1 MGRPEALTCTL
12 DRGGA
17 EAWNAVWEVPQQG
30 EREHSPGS
38 LRTWKQTTGTPRSC
52 PLRAQ
57 QPRMSRVMFRKKLR
71 VLAVTEPVQTDVSS
85 REELGL

>member
-1 MGRPEALTCTL
+1 MDGEARGTYVHPAFLGDLYWTVGEQRPGMQ
-12 DRGGA
+12 RGKFPSR
-17 EAWNAVWEVPQQG
+17 EK
-30 EREHSPGS
+30 ERQHSPGS

-71 VLAVTEPVQTDVSS
+71 VLVVTELV
-85 REELGL
+85 